1 MGRNRKMCAGPEHP
15 TDGERMDLAGC
26 RCPICNEATVYY
38 LDDEFYC
45 STCRDGDKDRKLR
58 KPKF

>member
-1 MGRNRKMCAGPEHP
+1 
-15 TDGERMDLAGC
+15 MDLAGC